1 MKSESKSKKEIAS
14 DVIQDIRESVN
25 EFLDEFATNTKDTNN
40 FLTIDQLETMFSKLD
55 SKTRKIYL
63 DMVSDSLSNINE
75 KDIIKL
81 KKDN

>member
-1 MKSESKSKKEIAS
+1 MKTESKSKKEIAS

-63 DMVSDSLSNINE
+63 DMISDSLSNINE

>member
-1 MKSESKSKKEIAS
+1 MKTESKSKKEIAS